1 VFWGNSWRRDRWF
14 FTGLAV
20 TTAALAFVGFA
31 PTYFLKGWFGTPAL
45 PTVVHVH
52 GLLMTLWFVLLIVQ
66 TSLVAAR
73 RTDLHRRFGVVG
85 AVLAVVI
92 VVMTVVTV
100 ISGLRVPRGVFAIDA
115 ALAFVALGSMAQF
128 AGFVGAGFKRRKTK
142 KKRMT
147 IHLFSSFFFYCD
159 FTNLGKKKTGSTP
172 VLLEHSFKDRIDIPE
187 VVVQRECSL
196 DLFCC
201 QLCIDICVSLHQR
214 QKVLT
219 FVPNSHGVTLHQLV
233 SLFA

>member
-1 VFWGNSWRRDRWF
+1 MFWGNSWRRDRWF

-73 RTDLHRRFGVVG
+73 RTDLHRRFGVMG

-128 AGFVGAGFKRRKTK
+128 AGFVGAAVVCRRKPDAH
-142 KKRMT
+142 KRLMFIAT
-147 IHLFSSFFFYCD
+147 AVLITASVGRWPIIRAAGNVAFAVCAVSDL
-159 FTNLGKKKTGSTP
+159 P
-172 VLLEHSFKDRIDIPE
+172 VVAMIVHDLAARRRVHA
-187 VVVQRECSL
+187 SL
-196 DLFCC
+196 MWGGLA
-201 QLCIDICVSLHQR
+201 L
-214 QKVLT
+214 VLAQYLQEAARYT
-219 FVPNSHGVTLHQLV
+219 DVGRAIVGWLQG
-233 SLFA
+233 